1 MGIPIRRA
9 SEQPGSGARRHPH
22 PLRKRPGPNQS
33 LHLPPP
39 TPRPPTQPPPTQE
52 DFSNHRYVYAV
63 PEADISIMPTLDYYG
78 FEHEDAINGFV
89 AEYDGQP
96 FNRWGSALQMG
107 EA

>member
-1 MGIPIRRA
+1 M
-9 SEQPGSGARRHPH
+9 
-22 PLRKRPGPNQS
+22 
-33 LHLPPP
+33 
-39 TPRPPTQPPPTQE
+39 
-52 DFSNHRYVYAV
+52 YAV